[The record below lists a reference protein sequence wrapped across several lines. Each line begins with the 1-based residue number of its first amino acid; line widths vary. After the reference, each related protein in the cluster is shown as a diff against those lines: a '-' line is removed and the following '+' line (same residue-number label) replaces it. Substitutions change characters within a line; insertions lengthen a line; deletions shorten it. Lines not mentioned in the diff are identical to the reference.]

1 MYFCVRTDFVFF
13 WEFVVWSLVC
23 RVNRKHIKVCFSPY
37 VIRCTW
43 LGSKYELTNWLQ
55 AVWLLGYRVF
65 TGSMTAWLQGFYRQY
80 DCLVTGFLQAVWLL
94 GYRVFTGSTT
104 VWLQGFYRQYDRLV
118 TGFLQTVR
126 PLGYRVF
133 TDSMMGLLQGPYQKW
148 SRTKRR
154 PRQQVY
160 SATSCSRH
168 SRLPPAGSPPA
179 ARPPPLPSPHP
190 STLCRKNHG

>member
-65 TGSMTAWLQGFYRQY
+65 TGSMTAWLLGFYRQY
-80 DCLVTGFLQAVWLL
+80 DCLVTGFLQAVRLF

-104 VWLQGFYRQYDRLV
+104 AWLQDFYRQYDRLV
-118 TGFLQTVR
+118 TGFLLTVWWVC
-126 PLGYRVF
+126 YRVR
-133 TDSMMGLLQGPYQKW
+133 TRSGAGRSGGQGNKSIPQ
-148 SRTKRR
+148 
-154 PRQQVY
+154 
-160 SATSCSRH
+160 
-168 SRLPPAGSPPA
+168 PA
-179 ARPPPLPSPHP
+179 AHATAGYHQRGRHQQQDPLLFHPPTRQHCAERTTGRSKQYYP
-190 STLCRKNHG
+190 